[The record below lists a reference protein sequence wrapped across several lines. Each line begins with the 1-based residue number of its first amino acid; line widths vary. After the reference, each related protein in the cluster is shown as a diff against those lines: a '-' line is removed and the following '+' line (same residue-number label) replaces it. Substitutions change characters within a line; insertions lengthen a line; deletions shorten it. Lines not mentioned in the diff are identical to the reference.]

1 MNALQFA
8 VAALGAAACALFF
21 AVWRLWN
28 RQSRSEAASVVNAV
42 QAFAEQMEKENDRL
56 IEMIAVLRRKIDE
69 DAMSSSIALVSLQDR
84 ISELEGR
91 LQATGAGKGAQAEAD
106 GAVVARFERPKP
118 AVRPEPAARAPAP
131 AAAQAEG
138 DAAEGPA
145 FLSVKYREVA
155 RRLKLGEAPRAVA
168 RELGL
173 RRGEIE
179 LVARIVDSGRAG
191 GS

>member
-1 MNALQFA
+1 MNSLQF
-8 VAALGAAACALFF
+8 VVSALGAAACALFF

-56 IEMIAVLRRKIDE
+56 IEMIAALRRKIDE
-69 DAMSSSIALVSLQDR
+69 DAMSSSVALVSLQDR
-84 ISELEGR
+84 ISDLEGR
-91 LQATGAGKGAQAEAD
+91 LQTAGAGMGAQAE
-106 GAVVARFERPKP
+106 GAVAARIERPKT
-118 AVRPEPAARAPAP
+118 AVRPEPAARAPVP

-138 DAAEGPA
+138 DTAEGPA